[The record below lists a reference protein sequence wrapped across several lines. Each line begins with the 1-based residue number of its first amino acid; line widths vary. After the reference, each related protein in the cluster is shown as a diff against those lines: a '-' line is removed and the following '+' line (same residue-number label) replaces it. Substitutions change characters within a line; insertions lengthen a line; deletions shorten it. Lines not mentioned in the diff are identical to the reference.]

1 MNVDRRL
8 HRAAREL
15 RGIDVTVPPIAPP
28 ARRGTRALL
37 AVAASVLV
45 FAGAASV
52 VVPMALP
59 GGPEPASGDAVE
71 GTPTLHPLDE
81 IALIEGLTVE
91 SEPRVDL
98 PVRPAPP
105 GVV

>member
-1 MNVDRRL
+1 M
-8 HRAAREL
+8 
-15 RGIDVTVPPIAPP
+15 TVPPIAPP

-52 VVPMALP
+52 VVSSNVPADRSN
-59 GGPEPASGDAVE
+59 PEVAENTSTG
-71 GTPTLHPLDE
+71 LHPLDE
-81 IALIEGLTVE
+81 IALIGDLAAERA
-91 SEPRVDL
+91 PRPDR
-98 PVRPAPP
+98 PVRPPPP

>member
-45 FAGAASV
+45 FAGAASIV
-52 VVPMALP
+52 VSSNVPADRSN
-59 GGPEPASGDAVE
+59 PEVAENTSTG
-71 GTPTLHPLDE
+71 LHPLDE
-81 IALIEGLTVE
+81 IALIG
-91 SEPRVDL
+91 DL
-98 PVRPAPP
+98 AAERAHRPDRPVRPLPP

>member
-15 RGIDVTVPPIAPP
+15 RGVDISVPPIAPP
-28 ARRGTRALL
+28 ARRGTRTLL

-45 FAGAASV
+45 LAGAASV
-52 VVPMALP
+52 VVSTGVP
-59 GGPEPASGDAVE
+59 GDRSNSEVTETTSTG
-71 GTPTLHPLDE
+71 LHPLDE
-81 IALIEGLTVE
+81 IDLIDGIAAEHAHR
-91 SEPRVDL
+91 PDR
-98 PVRPAPP
+98 PVRPLPP